1 MQATALILLKYCP
14 QQVELSPMDH
24 HGAEVTVG
32 PLQLVA
38 ELDDTLIEERPRP
51 GGSPAGSPGK
61 MIVPPVP
68 EWPRLGASN
77 HPAGAALAEPEEAEH
92 PTDPVDSNLEIEDGD
107 TTLFEAAIGAFHAGE
122 YQRAESLFLEEAQ
135 RTVDAAPQRAAISYR
150 QAALAAGQMGNS
162 DASDHWMRLAGR
174 EYLRVTE
181 DDRTPLPFIREAAV
195 MAAKCFLSVENLKVA
210 SKGLRRA
217 QAIETVLRADDDL
230 MAESTGAR
238 FDPRPE
244 EVDEPADRRAP
255 AGSGD
260 DASPGAVT
268 VAPVP
273 AVAPVVTEGT
283 VESGPPA
290 TPTAGPGPHG
300 GWLHRLR
307 HSRPTH
313 PVA

>member
-1 MQATALILLKYCP
+1 MQATALIPLKYWS

-24 HGAEVTVG
+24 HGTEVTVG

-38 ELDDTLIEERPRP
+38 ENDETLIEERAPTQERP
-51 GGSPAGSPGK
+51 VHK
-61 MIVPPVP
+61 MIVLPVP
-68 EWPRLGASN
+68 EWPRLGASA
-77 HPAGAALAEPEEAEH
+77 HPAGTALTEKQDPDH
-92 PTDPVDSNLEIEDGD
+92 PVDPVDSNLEIEDGD

-135 RTVDAAPQRAAISYR
+135 RTVDTAPQRAAISYR
-150 QAALAAGQMGNS
+150 QAALAAGQMGNI

-195 MAAKCFLSVENLKVA
+195 MAAKCFLSVENLRVA

-230 MAESTGAR
+230 MAESTGAP

-244 EVDEPADRRAP
+244 EVDEPADRRAS
-255 AGSGD
+255 AGAGES
-260 DASPGAVT
+260 AGADV
-268 VAPVP
+268 VPVE
-273 AVAPVVTEGT
+273 PVVTAGNDGT
-283 VESGPPA
+283 EPPA
-290 TPTAGPGPHG
+290 TPTGEPGPHG
-300 GWLHRLR
+300 GWLQRLR
-307 HSRPTH
+307 HPRPTH
-313 PVA
+313 HVA

>member
-1 MQATALILLKYCP
+1 MQATALILLKYWSR
-14 QQVELSPMDH
+14 QVELSPMDRK
-24 HGAEVTVG
+24 GSEVAVG

-38 ELDDTLIEERPRP
+38 DHDETLIEERARP
-51 GGSPAGSPGK
+51 EARPVPK
-61 MIVPPVP
+61 MIVLPAP
-68 EWPRLGASN
+68 EWPRLGASA
-77 HPAGAALAEPEEAEH
+77 HPAGAALTEPEDPDH
-92 PTDPVDSNLEIEDGD
+92 PVDPVDANLEIEDGD

-135 RTVDAAPQRAAISYR
+135 RTVDSAPQRAAISYR
-150 QAALAAGQMGNS
+150 QAALAAGQMGNI

-195 MAAKCFLSVENLKVA
+195 MAAKCFLSVENLRVA

-230 MAESTGAR
+230 MAESTGAP

-244 EVDEPADRRAP
+244 EADGPAERRVSAGADDGDNAGHDVDP
-255 AGSGD
+255 
-260 DASPGAVT
+260 
-268 VAPVP
+268 VAPVLT
-273 AVAPVVTEGT
+273 AGSDETGT
-283 VESGPPA
+283 PA
-290 TPTAGPGPHG
+290 TTTGEPGPHG

-307 HSRPTH
+307 RPRPTH
-313 PVA
+313 HVA

>member
-1 MQATALILLKYCP
+1 MQATAVILLKYWP
-14 QQVELSPMDH
+14 QRVDLSPMDH
-24 HGAEVTVG
+24 HGTEVDVG

-38 ELDDTLIEERPRP
+38 ELDETLIEER
-51 GGSPAGSPGK
+51 SPPEDRAVLDAGEV
-61 MIVPPVP
+61 VPLPAP
-68 EWPRLGASN
+68 EWPRMRTFS
-77 HPAGAALAEPEEAEH
+77 HPAGAALAERDDAEH
-92 PTDPVDSNLEIEDGD
+92 PADPVDSNLEIEDGD

-150 QAALAAGQMGNS
+150 QAALAAGQMGNV

-230 MAESTGAR
+230 MAESTGAP
-238 FDPRPE
+238 FDPRPD
-244 EVDEPADRRAP
+244 EVDGPADRRAS
-255 AGSGD
+255 AGDAGDVGHGVIPLPPSG
-260 DASPGAVT
+260 T
-268 VAPVP
+268 
-273 AVAPVVTEGT
+273 PVVAEGID
-283 VESGPPA
+283 EARPPA
-290 TPTAGPGPHG
+290 TPSGGPGLHG
-300 GWLHRLR
+300 GWLQRLR
-307 HSRPTH
+307 HPRPTH
-313 PVA
+313 HVA

>member
-1 MQATALILLKYCP
+1 MQATALILLKYWP

-24 HGAEVTVG
+24 HGAPVTDG
-32 PLQLVA
+32 SLQLVA
-38 ELDDTLIEERPRP
+38 ELDETLLEGRPLPAARP
-51 GGSPAGSPGK
+51 VVGTGK

-68 EWPRLGASN
+68 EWPRLGASI
-77 HPAGAALAEPEEAEH
+77 HPPGGVPTEQEDAEH

-238 FDPRPE
+238 FDPRPDE
-244 EVDEPADRRAP
+244 IDEPADRRTT
-255 AGSGD
+255 AGAGD
-260 DASPGAVT
+260 DTGHDVVPVT
-268 VAPVP
+268 
-273 AVAPVVTEGT
+273 PVVTPGKVEEGR
-283 VESGPPA
+283 PPA
-290 TPTAGPGPHG
+290 TPTAGTGPHG
-300 GWLHRLR
+300 RWLHRFR
-307 HSRPTH
+307 HPRPTH
-313 PVA
+313 HVA

>member
-1 MQATALILLKYCP
+1 
-14 QQVELSPMDH
+14 MDH
-24 HGAEVTVG
+24 HGTEVTVG

-38 ELDDTLIEERPRP
+38 ESDETLIEERALPKDRP
-51 GGSPAGSPGK
+51 AHK
-61 MIVPPVP
+61 MVVPPAP
-68 EWPRLGASN
+68 EWPRLGASA
-77 HPAGAALAEPEEAEH
+77 HPAGPPLTGQEDPDH
-92 PTDPVDSNLEIEDGD
+92 PVDPVDSNLEIEDGD

-135 RTVDAAPQRAAISYR
+135 RTLDTAPQRAAISYR
-150 QAALAAGQMGNS
+150 QAALAAGQMGNI

-230 MAESTGAR
+230 MAESTGAP

-244 EVDEPADRRAP
+244 EVDEPADRRASTG
-255 AGSGD
+255 AG
-260 DASPGAVT
+260 ASDSATGG
-268 VAPVP
+268 VAP
-273 AVAPVVTEGT
+273 VAPVVTEGDDET
-283 VESGPPA
+283 RPPA
-290 TPTAGPGPHG
+290 APTGEPGPHG
-300 GWLHRLR
+300 GWLQRLR
-307 HSRPTH
+307 HPRPAH
-313 PVA
+313 HVA

>member
-1 MQATALILLKYCP
+1 MQATALILLKYWP

-38 ELDDTLIEERPRP
+38 EPDETLIEERPL
-51 GGSPAGSPGK
+51 PAGRVAVGTGK

-68 EWPRLGASN
+68 EWPRLGASI
-77 HPAGAALAEPEEAEH
+77 HPAGAALTEQEDAEH

-244 EVDEPADRRAP
+244 EVDEPADRRAS
-255 AGSGD
+255 AGSDD
-260 DASPGAVT
+260 DAGHGVVP
-268 VAPVP
+268 VAP
-273 AVAPVVTEGT
+273 VAPVVTERN
-283 VESGPPA
+283 VETRPPA
-290 TPTAGPGPHG
+290 PPTAGPGPHG
-300 GWLHRLR
+300 GWLHRLC
-307 HSRPTH
+307 HPRPTH
-313 PVA
+313 HVA

>member
-1 MQATALILLKYCP
+1 
-14 QQVELSPMDH
+14 MDH
-24 HGAEVTVG
+24 HGAEATVG

-38 ELDDTLIEERPRP
+38 EPEETLIEERPRP
-51 GGSPAGSPGK
+51 GGGPAVGPAK
-61 MIVPPVP
+61 MIGPPAP
-68 EWPRLGASN
+68 EGPRLGASV
-77 HPAGAALAEPEEAEH
+77 HPAGAALTEPEEAEH

-244 EVDEPADRRAP
+244 DVDEPADRDS

-260 DASPGAVT
+260 DAGPAVDPGASGS
-268 VAPVP
+268 P
-273 AVAPVVTEGT
+273 VAPVVTEGN
-283 VESGPPA
+283 VGPRPLA

-307 HSRPTH
+307 HPRPTH